1 MPTSHPRS
9 IEEIVD
15 EIIASTTPLGSSV
28 TADQLAASYGVVGPQ
43 DCDYPVVAKVT
54 STPVDLADYETFE
67 PLFDDHTGTFLFSV
81 NLVEERK
88 LPSLSYA
95 YAAYGD
101 ESGLDRA
108 YLSRFTM
115 RVSELLTVSK
125 PQPGAMPV
133 KGMSVTLGL
142 EIAPEPDDQGDP
154 VVRVSTFSVPK
165 PKAARRARIADR
177 VKPPVSRPAQRPA
190 REALAVSGD
199 GHAGDDGRRLVAE
212 V

>member
-1 MPTSHPRS
+1 MSNSQPRS
-9 IEEIVD
+9 TQEIVD
-15 EIIASTTPLGSSV
+15 AIIAATAPLGASIS
-28 TADQLAASYGVVGPQ
+28 ADRLAADYGVVGPQ
-43 DCDYPVVAKVT
+43 DVDQPVLARVT
-54 STPVDLADYETFE
+54 STPVDLADYDSFE

-81 NLVEERK
+81 NLIEERK
-88 LPSLSYA
+88 LPSLA
-95 YAAYGD
+95 YAFEAYGTD
-101 ESGLDRA
+101 DGLDRA

-115 RVSELLTVSK
+115 RVSELLTVAK
-125 PQPGAMPV
+125 PQPTGMPV

-142 EIAPEPDDQGDP
+142 AVASDPDDQGDP

-165 PKAARRARIADR
+165 PKRARHARIADR
-177 VKPPVSRPAQRPA
+177 VKPPVSRTPQRPA